1 MSDYSFLTRASDGS
15 IKLASK
21 HPVGCTTWHWAIYL
35 RRTTLTRWIN
45 RAERRTHQW
54 HDYYRL
60 PFGWALIVS
69 WQDYHLRQHEV
80 GRP

>member
-1 MSDYSFLTRASDGS
+1 MMNYRFLTRASDGS
-15 IKLASK
+15 ITLASK
-21 HPVGCTTWHWAIYL
+21 HPTGSPTWHWAASIK
-35 RRTTLTRWIN
+35 RTTMRGLVS

-60 PFGWALIVS
+60 LFGWVLIVS
-69 WQDYHLRQHEV
+69 RQDYHLPHQA